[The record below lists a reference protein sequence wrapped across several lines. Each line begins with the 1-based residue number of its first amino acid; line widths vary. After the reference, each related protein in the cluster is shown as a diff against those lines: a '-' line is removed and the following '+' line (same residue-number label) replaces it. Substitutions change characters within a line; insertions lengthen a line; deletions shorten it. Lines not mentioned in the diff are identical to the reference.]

1 LITCKPAS
9 IRYLLSA
16 PTSVATIRE
25 TTETDDRALVVLY
38 GTEDFAHDGVREMV
52 DPTLIVDAAL

>member
-1 LITCKPAS
+1 
-9 IRYLLSA
+9 LSA

-52 DPTLIVDAAL
+52 DPTLVVDAAL